1 MFSFP
6 ITDHVMFS
14 REFAFSLFINNNV
27 LSSRGFSMGISFVV
41 KDAGAIMLLF
51 PLEYKTSVII
61 NNLNTQNVKIAR
73 RDRPHILASHRCKA
87 FENLLPIDIA
97 PVRRSL
103 SGILLSKKGR

>member
-41 KDAGAIMLLF
+41 KDAVAIMLLF
-51 PLEYKTSVII
+51 PLVYKTSVISI
-61 NNLNTQNVKIAR
+61 NVNTQNVKIAR
-73 RDRPHILASHRCKA
+73 RDRPHILASRRYKA
-87 FENLLPIDIA
+87 FENLLHIDIA